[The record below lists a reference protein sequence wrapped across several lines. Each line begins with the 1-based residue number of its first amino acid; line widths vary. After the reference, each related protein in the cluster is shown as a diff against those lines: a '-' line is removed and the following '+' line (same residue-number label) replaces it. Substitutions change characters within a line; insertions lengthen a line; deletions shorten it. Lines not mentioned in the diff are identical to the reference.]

1 MTLQL
6 YVWGPAF
13 GLPSIDAECIA
24 AIAYLAQT
32 TSKADYQLIQSSPSA
47 VPTHHLPAL
56 HDPSTRTWIS
66 GYTSIVRHL
75 QSHPPPSFHDATFPP
90 PTPTIQADS
99 KAYITFLSTNA
110 TPLIALYLYVSSAN
124 WAASTRPAYS
134 KILPIPLPWIEPA
147 QLRQTMSARA
157 EHLGMSSLDTDVETE
172 KEEQEAAA
180 ARRAGWISIPAS
192 LTTGPKN
199 VGEVMA
205 PEEKRRIRL
214 DSLASEV
221 LDVIGEVEWATLTL
235 GARCAVLGWVSLM
248 VVDEGV
254 PKRWLAEVTRQ
265 RYSSLVEFVQD
276 FSSDAFGP
284 SPSGWESLPWV
295 KDEPNTHGFGLGLQQ
310 RLAHGVMYEI
320 PWVGEAWRR
329 WWAGRRRRE
338 VLEYKGIKQAPSWD
352 GVIFTGLGITAL
364 TIGAAIWYWRT
375 LPRFGAPVQRWE
387 NPVFALGG
395 LGAVGAFLSSNVFD
409 EL

>member
-24 AIAYLAQT
+24 AIAYFAQT

-66 GYTSIVRHL
+66 GYTSILRHL
-75 QSHPPPSFHDATFPP
+75 QSQPPPSFHDATFPSA
-90 PTPTIQADS
+90 TPSIQADS
-99 KAYITFLSTNA
+99 KAYTTFLSTNA

-134 KILPIPLPWIEPA
+134 KILPMPLPWTEPA

-180 ARRAGWISIPAS
+180 ASRAGWISIPAS
-192 LTTGPKN
+192 LTRGPN
-199 VGEVMA
+199 SVGEFMA
-205 PEEKRRIRL
+205 PEDKRRIRL
-214 DSLASEV
+214 EGLARDV
-221 LDVIGEVEWATLTL
+221 LDVIAEVEWVKLTV

-248 VVDEGV
+248 IVDEGV
-254 PKRWLAEVTRQ
+254 PRRWLAEVTRQ
-265 RYSSLVEFVQD
+265 RYQGLVEFVED
-276 FSSDAFGP
+276 FGRGTFGAGP
-284 SPSGWESLPWV
+284 RGWESLPWV
-295 KDEPNTHGFGLGLQQ
+295 EEGTEAHSFGLKLHR
-310 RLAHGVMYEI
+310 RLGHGVMYEV
-320 PWVGEAWRR
+320 PWIGEVWRR

-338 VLEYKGIKQAPSWD
+338 LLEYKGIKQAPSWD
-352 GVIFTGLGITAL
+352 SLVFTGLGMATL
-364 TIGAAIWYWRT
+364 TMGAAIWYWRT
-375 LPRFGAPVQRWE
+375 LPRVGALVQRWE
-387 NPVFALGG
+387 QPVLTMGG
-395 LGAVGAFLSSNVFD
+395 LGAAGAFLSSVFD

>member
-1 MTLQL
+1 MALQL

-66 GYTSIVRHL
+66 GYTSILRHL
-75 QSHPPPSFHDATFPP
+75 QTHPQPSFHDATFPP

-99 KAYITFLSTNA
+99 KAYTTFLSANA

-134 KILPIPLPWIEPA
+134 KILPMPLPWTEPA

-192 LTTGPKN
+192 LTRGPST
-199 VGEVMA
+199 VGEVMT
-205 PEEKRRIRL
+205 PEEKRRIKL
-214 DSLASEV
+214 EGLAKDV
-221 LDVIGEVEWATLTL
+221 LDVIGEVEWAKLTI

-248 VVDEGV
+248 IVDEGV
-254 PKRWLAEVTRQ
+254 PRRWLAEVTRQ
-265 RYSSLVEFVQD
+265 KYTRLVEFVED
-276 FSSDAFGP
+276 CARETFGP
-284 SPSGWESLPWV
+284 GPRGWESLPWV
-295 KDEPNTHGFGLGLQQ
+295 DEGTEAHGLGLKLYQ
-310 RLAHGVMYEI
+310 RLGHGVMYEV
-320 PWVGEAWRR
+320 PWIGEVWRR
-329 WWAGRRRRE
+329 WWAEKRRRQ
-338 VLEYKGIKQAPSWD
+338 VLEYKGVKQGPSRD
-352 GVIFTGLGITAL
+352 RLVFAGLGITAL
-364 TIGAAIWYWRT
+364 TMGAAIWYWQT
-375 LPRFGAPVQRWE
+375 LPRFGALVQRWDQ
-387 NPVFALGG
+387 PVLAVGG
-395 LGAVGAFLSSNVFD
+395 LGAAGAFLSSMFD